1 MRFRSLGAKAIV
13 RRIALLLLLLTA
25 PLLVFGQG
33 GAWNISLLRL
43 AHLVAGEAESGSS
56 VEESDADE
64 EEAVSQARSSL
75 ERRRNAGKKPF
86 RLRFELGMHASS
98 RAGLAADFR
107 LQPPLDSSPRPIL
120 YRHLIR
126 RLN

>member
-1 MRFRSLGAKAIV
+1 MRFRSLGTKAII

-33 GAWNISLLRL
+33 GTWNLSLLRL
-43 AHLVAGEAESGSS
+43 AHLVAGEAESGGS

-75 ERRRNAGKKPF
+75 ERRRNTGKKPF
-86 RLRFELGMHASS
+86 RLRFERGMHASS

-107 LQPPLDSSPRPIL
+107 PQPLPDASPRPIL